1 MQVQSHRCDL
11 LQAAGDL
18 VVQVPGVLH
27 QDRIWF
33 PIAQSQNHALGQAG
47 APTIRLKGFFRAGG
61 KGSLLNPIESCL
73 PWKQSMGARAMLRAP
88 NRSSK
93 RPPSHWDSWQARA
106 SRRTLQVSES
116 MGIVSPV
123 GMLLQTS

>member
-33 PIAQSQNHALGQAG
+33 PIAQSSHHALGQAG
-47 APTIRLKGFFRAGG
+47 APTVRLKGLFRACG
-61 KGSLLNPIESCL
+61 KGGLLNPIECCL
-73 PWKQSMGARAMLRAP
+73 PIRLPRTIRRPANEQTHLVPKGRKPSGLHAGHPFGATFCIRC
-88 NRSSK
+88 
-93 RPPSHWDSWQARA
+93 
-106 SRRTLQVSES
+106 
-116 MGIVSPV
+116 G
-123 GMLLQTS
+123 